1 VLKRAAAFKHR
12 NFLRVT
18 NSVSSYLNTSADI
31 LKTAAEGNLDEP
43 MDQSIQMVSSSLKAG
58 KTLLVCGNGGSA
70 SDAMHIAGE
79 LVARFLIERPGLRV
93 IALGTNPA
101 QLTAWSNDYDYDSAL
116 AREVE
121 AYGEE
126 GGVLLGISTSGN
138 SKNVVA
144 AFEKAKSKGLST
156 IALTGAGGGE
166 LGELA
171 DILLAAPSSSTP
183 RIQEAHICLYHY
195 FCEKVEEALAA
206 D

>member
-1 VLKRAAAFKHR
+1 MSETVSKYLSASAGLLKAAA
-12 NFLRVT
+12 
-18 NSVSSYLNTSADI
+18 D
-31 LKTAAEGNLDEP
+31 GNLDAP
-43 MDQSIQMVSSSLKAG
+43 MNDAIGTVVKALKAG
-58 KTLLVCGNGGSA
+58 KTFLVCGNGGSA

-101 QLTAWSNDYDYDSAL
+101 QLTAWSNDYNYESAL

-121 AYGEE
+121 AYGED

-156 IALTGAGGGE
+156 IALTGAGGGK

-171 DILLAAPSSSTP
+171 DILLDVPSSSTP

-195 FCEKVEEALAA
+195 FCEKVEEALAVG
-206 D
+206 